1 MMEMISELRQNELVC
16 REVQVMEKNGK
27 QYIYY
32 QNTVIYMRIS
42 DPNVLNKKDVYDIQ
56 CYQNKKEGGEGR
68 VVVGLKN
75 GSLAKK
81 NLF

>member
-32 QNTVIYMRIS
+32 QNTFIYMRIS

-56 CYQNKKEGGEGR
+56 CYQNKIEGGGLL
-68 VVVGLKN
+68 GLKN